1 MWEKP
6 QKLSHLSF
14 QKLTESWKNRVCN
27 NKNNREWLF
36 VPFVTIFG
44 QNGQTVDNYILK
56 SKTSYF
62 CYFYCKILRWFIGQK
77 SSKAPSKHSTDH
89 RAVTTQIISAITIVK
104 IQFGQNI
111 DLERFEKNKSKNRFV
126 IWFENSKEWKLQF
139 QNIIQVAII
148 DFPTKLV
155 GFLSARRSRSIDCQI
170 SFKCTCGP
178 RCHLGKRVR
187 VLKVRPTTLCIIR
200 ETREENWTWACAAID
215 AQIMLQH
222 RTALALA

>member
-1 MWEKP
+1 MRSFFKDRLCLLIDLTPHWILTSGNSFKCRDCKKSHLSFFFISNCKDFRFSLLLQPWSSSSVCWCLSKKLSTCSMWEKP
-6 QKLSHLSF
+6 QKVSHLSF
-14 QKLTESWKNRVCN
+14 QKLTESWKNKVCN
-27 NKNNREWLF
+27 NKNNREWFF

-111 DLERFEKNKSKNRFV
+111 DLERFEKNKSKNKL
-126 IWFENSKEWKLQF
+126 WFDLKIAKNEN
-139 QNIIQVAII
+139 
-148 DFPTKLV
+148 
-155 GFLSARRSRSIDCQI
+155 C
-170 SFKCTCGP
+170 SF
-178 RCHLGKRVR
+178 R
-187 VLKVRPTTLCIIR
+187 I
-200 ETREENWTWACAAID
+200 
-215 AQIMLQH
+215 
-222 RTALALA
+222 